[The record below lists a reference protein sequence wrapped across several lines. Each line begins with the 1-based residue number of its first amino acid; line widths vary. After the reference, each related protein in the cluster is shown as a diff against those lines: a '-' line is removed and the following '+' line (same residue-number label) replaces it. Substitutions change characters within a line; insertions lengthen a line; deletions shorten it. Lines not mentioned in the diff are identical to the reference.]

1 MEKKAV
7 EPFKNQYV
15 KLVKDTSEIL
25 NGSIVD
31 ISDDA
36 VLFQTELKCHGIALG
51 SIREI
56 IPHTSK
62 KRSPQ
67 TNNFK
72 V

>member
-1 MEKKAV
+1 MEKNAI
-7 EPFKNQYV
+7 EPFKNKYV

-25 NGSIVD
+25 DGTIVD

-36 VLFQTELKCHGIALG
+36 ILFQTELKRYGIAFG

-56 IPHTSK
+56 ILHTSR

-67 TNNFK
+67 MNNFK

>member
-1 MEKKAV
+1 MEKNAI
-7 EPFKNQYV
+7 EPYKNKYV

-25 NGSIVD
+25 DGTIVD

-36 VLFQTELKCHGIALG
+36 VTFQTELKRFGIALD

-56 IPHTSK
+56 IPHTSR

-67 TNNFK
+67 MNSFK